1 MAARRRPPRERFT
14 PGHGRHVASALRS
27 HGLRRRPYRNRH
39 PGQPRGRDGRD
50 GRHRTGAVAAG
61 PGARGAQPAGR
72 PGPPHTHARPGRTTG
87 PRALRHRAARARRG
101 AVLRR
106 GPGTTLLTEPR
117 FLGSFPRADHPL
129 APGHPEVVLLGRSNV
144 GKSSLLN
151 ALAGRR
157 IAKVSGTPGK
167 TRALNVYHM
176 TAYYL
181 LDLPEYGYARAGQV
195 ERAAFRGLRT
205 HTLQRHG
212 LARVV
217 WFIDFRRDHVPLPP
231 KTPSRPATARS
242 NATTSSCAS
251 PPTNSRSRCCRSPST

>member
-14 PGHGRHVASALRS
+14 PGHGRDVASALRS
-27 HGLRRRPYRNRH
+27 HGLWRRPDRHRH

-72 PGPPHTHARPGRTTG
+72 PGAPRAHARAGRTTG
-87 PRALRHRAARARRG
+87 PRALRPRAARARRG

-106 GPGTTLLTEPR
+106 GPGTSLLTEPR

-129 APGHPEVVLLGRSNV
+129 APGHPEVALLGRSNV

-157 IAKVSGTPGK
+157 IARVSGTPGK
-167 TRALNVYHM
+167 TRAMNVYVMGAGSGEQGAGDRSHRSLLP
-176 TAYYL
+176 APGSLYL
-181 LDLPEYGYARAGQV
+181 LDLPGYGYSRASRAD
-195 ERAAFRGLRT
+195 RAAFRRLIT
-205 HTLQRHG
+205 HVLNRPL
-212 LARVV
+212 LAGVL
-217 WFIDFRRDHVPLPP
+217 WL
-231 KTPSRPATARS
+231 
-242 NATTSSCAS
+242 
-251 PPTNSRSRCCRSPST
+251 